1 MKIKKHQM
9 GGQIEGNQEAPQQ
22 GGVEEQL
29 AQVAQQILDSLM
41 QALGD
46 PQAVALVLQMAMEML
61 QGATQEAGAMPS
73 EGQQFMRKGGKICK
87 KACGGKTCK
96 KACGGKVKM
105 KKKA

>member
-1 MKIKKHQM
+1 
-9 GGQIEGNQEAPQQ
+9 
-22 GGVEEQL
+22 
-29 AQVAQQILDSLM
+29 M

-46 PQAVALVLQMAMEML
+46 PQAVAMVLQMAMEML
-61 QGATQEAGAMPS
+61 QGATQEAGAVPA

>member
-1 MKIKKHQM
+1 MAFIRKYQE
-9 GGQIEGNQEAPQQ
+9 GGSTPAVPQQAPQQ

-46 PQAVALVLQMAMEML
+46 PQAVAMVLQMAMEML
-61 QGATQEAGAMPS
+61 QGAAEEVGSAPA

-87 KACGGKTCK
+87 KACGGKAKMTK
-96 KACGGKVKM
+96 KA
-105 KKKA
+105 

>member
-1 MKIKKHQM
+1 MAFIKKFQA
-9 GGQIEGNQEAPQQ
+9 GGEMPSQAPQQAPQQ

-46 PQAVALVLQMAMEML
+46 PQAVAMVLQMAMEML
-61 QGATQEAGAMPS
+61 QGAAQEVGSAPA

-87 KACGGKTCK
+87 KACGGTAKMTK
-96 KACGGKVKM
+96 KA
-105 KKKA
+105 

>member
-9 GGQIEGNQEAPQQ
+9 GGQIEGNQETPQQ
-22 GGVEEQL
+22 SGVEEQL

-46 PQAVALVLQMAMEML
+46 PQAVAMVLQMAMEML
-61 QGATQEAGAMPS
+61 QGAAQEAGAVPT

-87 KACGGKTCK
+87 KACGGKACK
-96 KACGGKVKM
+96 NACGGKVKT

>member
-1 MKIKKHQM
+1 MKIKKFQE
-9 GGQIEGNQEAPQQ
+9 GGSAPAAPQQAPQQ

-46 PQAVALVLQMAMEML
+46 PQAVAMVLQMAMEML
-61 QGATQEAGAMPS
+61 QSAAQEVGAAPA

-87 KACGGKTCK
+87 KACGGKAKMTK
-96 KACGGKVKM
+96 KA
-105 KKKA
+105 

>member
-9 GGQIEGNQEAPQQ
+9 GGQIEGNQETTQQ

-46 PQAVALVLQMAMEML
+46 PQAVAMVLQMAMEML
-61 QGATQEAGAMPS
+61 QGATQEAGTVPT

>member
-1 MKIKKHQM
+1 M
-9 GGQIEGNQEAPQQ
+9 GGQIESGQEAPQQ

-46 PQAVALVLQMAMEML
+46 PQAVAMVLQMAMEML
-61 QGATQEAGAMPS
+61 QGATQEAGAAPT

-87 KACGGKTCK
+87 KACGGKTKICK
-96 KACGGKVKM
+96 KACGGKTKM

>member
-9 GGQIEGNQEAPQQ
+9 GGQIEGNQETPQQ
-22 GGVEEQL
+22 SGVEEQL

-46 PQAVALVLQMAMEML
+46 PQAVAMVLQMAMEML
-61 QGATQEAGAMPS
+61 QGAAQEAGTVPA

-96 KACGGKVKM
+96 KACGGKVKT